1 MASLGTGLRGLG
13 LVHMKRVAH
22 QTPAL
27 ATFGLL
33 AASALLATA
42 GLARA
47 GSTPQVDVQLGS
59 AVQARA
65 DELGRSELD
74 GQRRELQQ
82 QVERAVARSPQHPS
96 QVRLVI
102 QDIQPNRPTSGQL
115 GLSAGLSSASLGLG
129 GAAVTGEVVLADGTR
144 LPVRYRF
151 FQDELRN
158 ETNFTTWGDADDAF
172 DTVAHDIAVGRPPN
186 DTGSWPPPRP
196 PRAPTGTRL
205 LN

>member
-1 MASLGTGLRGLG
+1 M
-13 LVHMKRVAH
+13 
-22 QTPAL
+22 
-27 ATFGLL
+27 
-33 AASALLATA
+33 
-42 GLARA
+42 
-47 GSTPQVDVQLGS
+47 DVQLGP

-74 GQRRELQQ
+74 SQRLELQQ
-82 QVERAVARSPQHPS
+82 QVARAIARGPRRPT
-96 QVRLVI
+96 QVRLII
-102 QDIQPNRPTSGQL
+102 QDIQPNRPTSSQL

-172 DTVAHDIAVGRPPN
+172 DTVAHDIAAGRPPN
-186 DTGSWPPPRP
+186 DKGAWPPPRP
-196 PRAPTGTRL
+196 PHAPTGTRL

>member
-1 MASLGTGLRGLG
+1 MTRPS
-13 LVHMKRVAH
+13 H
-22 QTPAL
+22 QTAAL
-27 ATFGLL
+27 AF
-33 AASALLATA
+33 SALLLTG

-47 GSTPQVDVQLGS
+47 QAPAKVDVQLGP

-82 QVERAVARSPQHPS
+82 QVEQAVARGRHAPA

-115 GLSAGLSSASLGLG
+115 GLSAGLSAASIGLG

-172 DTVAHDIAVGRPPN
+172 DTVARDIAAGRPPN
-186 DTGSWPPPRP
+186 DKGSWPPPRP
-196 PRAPTGTRL
+196 PHAPTGTRL